1 MSLSSALICQGTRIC
16 NRCEVCVGVLG
27 TTEEV
32 VDVAA
37 VNTHSLRTTRYR
49 DPHLVHQVRAA
60 SQNAKNTQ
68 ISMSPTNINLFTY
81 CPMICK
87 TSNMPAGWLEEK
99 DNGEERISL

>member
-1 MSLSSALICQGTRIC
+1 M
-16 NRCEVCVGVLG
+16 GVLG

-49 DPHLVHQVRAA
+49 DPHLVHQVRAT
-60 SQNAKNTQ
+60 SQNTQ

-99 DNGEERISL
+99 DNVGEQISL